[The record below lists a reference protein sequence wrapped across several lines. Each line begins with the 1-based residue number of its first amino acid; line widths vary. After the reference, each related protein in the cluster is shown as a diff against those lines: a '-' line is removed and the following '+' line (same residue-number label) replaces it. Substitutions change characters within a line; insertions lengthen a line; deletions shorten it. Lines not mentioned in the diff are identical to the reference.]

1 MAGRFSSFKK
11 EYTVGFLLLA
21 AAAVIWQWGFNTSY
35 FANPDAFDY
44 AQMGRQLADG
54 KGFSTLQ
61 VFPKHIRYFHQTG
74 YLQKENCPNLYRAPL
89 PVVLNAFFYKLTGN
103 IVKAAVLS
111 SGIFYLLSV
120 LVLYILAIKLTNF
133 WTAVVAVVVYV
144 SDRFV
149 SISSYNGMTESLAAF
164 LLLCLLLV
172 CFSGKLSIAKCFLVG
187 IICGLGYLA
196 RSQFVSVIPA
206 GILLVWLGLEKK
218 NVARGL
224 VLLLVGFSIAAGPW
238 FIRNAA
244 LTGNPCFSF
253 FNSRRIVLQTRPVHS
268 DIEMQLD
275 GPVGTIDAFSEY
287 GTAVARKVLRNVSKI
302 FSFTFWASNFS
313 SASPFLFLFFAS
325 CIYDRNPAGKS
336 YALFRGATALLILC
350 NFLLVCLVLHDIRFW
365 VYLRPLVYIIGVNEA
380 LRLFGSFRLKYARQ
394 LNLIVFCGL
403 LLFGIFRFYSVAAT
417 HKNHPS
423 PVSPPESRSYA
434 FIKQAVRPDTLVACD
449 VAYKVALYA
458 DCRALRLP
466 AFPGE
471 LLKINDEY
479 IPIDYVLI
487 SPRVFTP
494 RPPNTPPLYETY
506 ADYLDF
512 IKSERFKEEFKFVR
526 ILPDRSALF
535 QSTSSIKGRDS
546 LIK

>member
-1 MAGRFSSFKK
+1 MSGRFSSFKK
-11 EYTVGFLLLA
+11 EYTAGFLLLT
-21 AAAVIWQWGFNTSY
+21 AAAVIWQWGFNSSY
-35 FANPDAFDY
+35 FTNPDAFDY

-61 VFPKHIRYFHQTG
+61 VFPKHIRYLHETG
-74 YLQKENCPNLYRAPL
+74 YLQKENWPNLYRAPL
-89 PVVLNAFFYKLTGN
+89 PVVLNAFFYKLVGD

-149 SISSYNGMTESLAAF
+149 AISSYNGMTESLAAF
-164 LLLCLLLV
+164 LLLCLLLLY
-172 CFSGKLSIAKCFLVG
+172 FSGKLSIAKCFLVG
-187 IICGLGYLA
+187 ITCGLGYLA
-196 RSQFVSVIPA
+196 RSQFVSVIPT

-218 NVARGL
+218 DVARGF
-224 VLLLVGFSIAAGPW
+224 VLLLVGFLIAAGPW

-253 FNSRRIVLQTRPVHS
+253 FNSRRMVLQIRPVHS

-275 GPVGTIDAFSEY
+275 GPVGTMDAFSEY
-287 GTAVARKVLRNVSKI
+287 GAAVVRKVLRNISKI
-302 FSFTFWASNFS
+302 FSFTFWAYSFS

-325 CIYDRNPAGKS
+325 CIYDRNPTGKS
-336 YALFRGATALLILC
+336 YALFRGVTALLILC

-365 VYLRPLVYIIGVNEA
+365 VYLRPLVYIIGINEA
-380 LRLFGSFRLKYARQ
+380 LRLFGRFRLRYARQ

-403 LLFGIFRFYSVAAT
+403 LLFGVFRFYSVAAA
-417 HKNHPS
+417 HKNRPS
-423 PVSPPESRSYA
+423 PVSPPEGRSYE
-434 FIKQAVRPDTLVACD
+434 FIKRTVRPDTLVACD
-449 VAYKVALYA
+449 AAYKVALYA
-458 DCRALRLP
+458 CCRSVRLP

-471 LLKINDEY
+471 ILEINDEY

-487 SPRVFTP
+487 SPSVFRH
-494 RPPNTPPLYETY
+494 RPPNTPSLYETY
-506 ADYLDF
+506 ADYADF
-512 IKSERFKEEFKFVR
+512 VKSEEFRKEFKLVR
-526 ILPDRSALF
+526 ILPDGSALF
-535 QSTSSIKGRDS
+535 KRLQ
-546 LIK
+546 